1 MFVPFASFG
10 LLMGP
15 LDRLSPIRS
24 SLASHPL
31 DRLSPLTPS
40 NHFFSCVKKMI
51 ILQRVWCRI
60 FLQNQTPKHQTPK
73 TMTRGFVYCLS
84 NPSYK
89 GTYKIGLTTKSIDGR
104 MKQLY
109 KTGVIHP
116 FVCEFAK
123 RVKQVHHTER
133 LLHKR
138 MASSRV
144 HPDREF
150 FKISLES
157 IKKHFQQIDG
167 CWINPSSKT
176 STDSQANTTTKTT
189 PTSTRSWTLKRR
201 QLQRK
206 AHRKNPFFKKRLT

>member
-1 MFVPFASFG
+1 
-10 LLMGP
+10 
-15 LDRLSPIRS
+15 
-24 SLASHPL
+24 
-31 DRLSPLTPS
+31 
-40 NHFFSCVKKMI
+40 
-51 ILQRVWCRI
+51 
-60 FLQNQTPKHQTPK
+60 
-73 TMTRGFVYCLS
+73 MTRGFVYCLS

-123 RVKQVHHTER
+123 RVKQVHQTER

-150 FKISLES
+150 FKISLDS

-176 STDSQANTTTKTT
+176 GACTNAK
-189 PTSTRSWTLKRR
+189 PIHTRSSERCTIKRR

-206 AHRKNPFFKKRLT
+206 AHHKNPFFTPLHI

>member
-1 MFVPFASFG
+1 
-10 LLMGP
+10 
-15 LDRLSPIRS
+15 
-24 SLASHPL
+24 
-31 DRLSPLTPS
+31 
-40 NHFFSCVKKMI
+40 MI
-51 ILQRVWCRI
+51 ILQRVWCSI

-167 CWINPSSKT
+167 YWINPSSKT
-176 STDSQANTTTKTT
+176 GACTTTKTT

>member
-1 MFVPFASFG
+1 
-10 LLMGP
+10 
-15 LDRLSPIRS
+15 
-24 SLASHPL
+24 
-31 DRLSPLTPS
+31 
-40 NHFFSCVKKMI
+40 MI
-51 ILQRVWCRI
+51 ILQRVWCRK

-123 RVKQVHHTER
+123 RVKQVHQTER
-133 LLHKR
+133 LLHKK

-150 FKISLES
+150 FKISLDS

-176 STDSQANTTTKTT
+176 CTDSQANTTTKTT